1 MKVFRFSF
9 HLSNHHCNCVKN
21 MHELMRKFA
30 LLATKECEFAKAL
43 NAKSQLVG
51 KVSRE
56 EDFEL

>member
-1 MKVFRFSF
+1 
-9 HLSNHHCNCVKN
+9 
-21 MHELMRKFA
+21 MRKFA